1 MHFVMF
7 DIEHFKIKKLLSYRH
22 DGEKEVKNMSFA
34 NKYNK
39 GNIIFDIDTKDYA
52 FMDGYDF
59 VKSKGSNVVKIDG
72 LYINNKGMYD
82 DHPVAIIKSEKR
94 LVDLP
99 SHMTDTVRE
108 ILKDSESITLIKKG
122 LVGIKAHEYVD
133 KKYKK
138 NCVGFEWVD
147 L

>member
-1 MHFVMF
+1 
-7 DIEHFKIKKLLSYRH
+7 
-22 DGEKEVKNMSFA
+22 MSFA

-39 GNIIFDIDTKDYA
+39 GTKIFDIDIKDYE

-59 VKSKGSNVVKIDG
+59 VKKYGSNAVKIDG
-72 LYINNKGMYD
+72 LYINNKGIYD
-82 DHPVAIIKSEKR
+82 DHPVAIITSEKR

-99 SHMTDTVRE
+99 SHMADTVRD

-138 NCVGFEWVD
+138 NCVGFDWCD

>member
-1 MHFVMF
+1 
-7 DIEHFKIKKLLSYRH
+7 
-22 DGEKEVKNMSFA
+22 MSFA

-39 GNIIFDIDTKDYA
+39 GNIIFDIDITNYV
-52 FMDGYDF
+52 FTDGYDF
-59 VKSKGSNVVKIDG
+59 VKNHGSNVVKIDG

-82 DHPVAIIKSEKR
+82 DHPVAIVNSEKL

-99 SHMTDTVRE
+99 SYMTDTVRE
-108 ILKDSESITLIKKG
+108 ILKDSESINLIKKG

-138 NCVGFEWVD
+138 NCVGFEWCD